1 MADKQASSC
10 KWCVTGAHDLLYF
23 SSFYFRRNSSRDSTT
38 ALTMRKS
45 GDALV
50 VEQEAPLLINDVS
63 VVQATPKWPWLSS
76 RRVLVLYCFLGTMAG
91 YMMRMNLSV
100 AIVSMVNQT
109 FALQNSGKTS
119 NSECRHDTG
128 NRSSA
133 TPKVW
138 MHQMSSVV
146 V

>member
-1 MADKQASSC
+1 
-10 KWCVTGAHDLLYF
+10 
-23 SSFYFRRNSSRDSTT
+23 
-38 ALTMRKS
+38 MRKS